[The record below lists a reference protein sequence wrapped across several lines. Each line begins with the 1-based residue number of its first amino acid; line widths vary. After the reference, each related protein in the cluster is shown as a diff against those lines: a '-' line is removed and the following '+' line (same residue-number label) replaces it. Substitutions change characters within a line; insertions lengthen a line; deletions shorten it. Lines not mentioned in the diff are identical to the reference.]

1 MSMAEDSKTLS
12 DEQVD
17 QLNSY
22 EPVKLARAKMLQ
34 VTAAYV
40 KDRTPELM
48 EAVRRA
54 DEEYAMVFSDRLEEV
69 IEHPPQPKS
78 VAALSQDRL
87 KGGFKK

>member
-1 MSMAEDSKTLS
+1 MAEDIKVLS

-22 EPVKLARAKMLQ
+22 EPVKIARARVLQ
-34 VTAAYV
+34 TSTEYV
-40 KDRTPELM
+40 KNRTPELL
-48 EAVRRA
+48 EAVEQA
-54 DEEYAMVFSDRLEEV
+54 KAEYSAVFTERLTEV

-87 KGGFKK
+87 RGFKK